1 MNLSQIHANQRRV
14 LCISGGKIKMSAKQ
28 PFKNDDLAKKKALE
42 TLLEETKTSV
52 EDKVA
57 ALKTVHAVDKQKI
70 GAALSSMMKK
80 D

>member
-1 MNLSQIHANQRRV
+1 MLIKAGV
-14 LCISGGKIKMSAKQ
+14 LRISVGEIKMSAKS
-28 PFKNDDLAKKKALE
+28 PFKSEDLARKKALE

-57 ALKTVHAVDKQKI
+57 ALKTVHAVDRQKI
-70 GAALSSMMKK
+70 SAALSSMMKK

>member
-1 MNLSQIHANQRRV
+1 
-14 LCISGGKIKMSAKQ
+14 MSAK
-28 PFKNDDLAKKKALE
+28 PPLKNDDLVRKKALE

-57 ALKTVHAVDKQKI
+57 ALKTVHAVDRQKI
-70 GAALSSMMKK
+70 SAALSSMMKK

>member
-1 MNLSQIHANQRRV
+1 
-14 LCISGGKIKMSAKQ
+14 MSTKP
-28 PFKNDDLAKKKALE
+28 PFKNDDFARKKALQ

-57 ALKTVHAVDKQKI
+57 ALKTVHAVDRQKFS
-70 GAALSSMMKK
+70 AALSSMMKK